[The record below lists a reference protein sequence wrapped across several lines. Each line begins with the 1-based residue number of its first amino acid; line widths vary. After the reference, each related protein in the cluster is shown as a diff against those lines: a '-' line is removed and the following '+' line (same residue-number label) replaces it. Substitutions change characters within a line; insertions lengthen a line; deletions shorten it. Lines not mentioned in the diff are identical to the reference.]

1 MQSDVLYPTSVVK
14 KNISLTGHNNA
25 RQMHNKQYE
34 NVSIH
39 VVVENHSHKHPPD
52 DHRKQDV
59 VSIIFSWGT

>member
-14 KNISLTGHNNA
+14 KNISLTDITT

-39 VVVENHSHKHPPD
+39 VVVENHSHKHIPD

-59 VSIIFSWGT
+59 VSIMFSWGT